1 VVHPLR
7 QRGRCPSRCSTA
19 TAAPHVRRGLCG
31 VPHRGAT
38 ACRRDR
44 LVARRAG
51 PIVGGRPCPGLPPHR
66 RRRAWRYRHAHPTGA
81 RPPPPVASWARGSHV
96 FATVAAAARC
106 PWRRTCAT
114 RAPTGRVTVV
124 GDGVEALLGLSRGA
138 GGIATSRVVGGES
151 GETPQTDTFSVRDL
165 CRRLEGRDRVC
176 FGLNRVGEAS
186 WGR

>member
-1 VVHPLR
+1 M
-7 QRGRCPSRCSTA
+7 
-19 TAAPHVRRGLCG
+19 
-31 VPHRGAT
+31 
-38 ACRRDR
+38 
-44 LVARRAG
+44 
-51 PIVGGRPCPGLPPHR
+51 
-66 RRRAWRYRHAHPTGA
+66 
-81 RPPPPVASWARGSHV
+81 
-96 FATVAAAARC
+96 
-106 PWRRTCAT
+106 
-114 RAPTGRVTVV
+114 